1 MLLLPLVLPLL
12 LMLLPLLMLLLLLL
26 LLLLQAFDSDPH
38 EFIHKTNDPSED
50 YLSPRVPAMNCIID
64 LAKYRGK
71 DILPKVREPSFSC
84 SPQGVTCCVA
94 LASCHALLV
103 VCWGV

>member
-1 MLLLPLVLPLL
+1 MARCSCCCCCCYRYCWLVLLLLL
-12 LMLLPLLMLLLLLL
+12 LIMLLPLPLLLLLL
-26 LLLLQAFDSDPH
+26 LLLPLLQAFDSDPH

-71 DILPKVREPSFSC
+71 DILPKVRETSFF
-84 SPQGVTCCVA
+84 
-94 LASCHALLV
+94 L
-103 VCWGV
+103 